1 MGPKEIKKE
10 NVGDAYQ
17 AETKYVRGELPHR
30 GIDLLKRPPQF
41 KIYDHAANRVDLPQ
55 PEKADGE
62 GIWGVL
68 QARRTRRTYKP
79 EPLTLMQLSQLLWAG
94 DGKTKEGRETFLRS
108 APSAGALYPIEI
120 YVMANNVEGLEKGIY
135 HFDVENARLSFILPG
150 DFGEAA
156 AHAALDQPMLAK
168 SGAVIF
174 MTAVVERT
182 RWKYD
187 QRAYRYI
194 YLDAGHIGQNL
205 CLAAQG
211 LGLGA
216 CEIGAFYDDELNGI
230 LKVDGVE
237 ETVVYAITVGR

>member
-1 MGPKEIKKE
+1 MGIKEIKKE

-30 GIDLLKRPPQF
+30 GVDILKRPPHF
-41 KIYDHAANRVDLPQ
+41 KIYDHAANRVDLPK
-55 PEKADGE
+55 PENSGGE
-62 GIWGVL
+62 GLWGVL
-68 QARRTRRTYKP
+68 QTRRTRRTYKP

-94 DGKTKEGRETFLRS
+94 NGKTKEGRETFLRA
-108 APSAGALYPIEI
+108 APSAGALYPIEM

-135 HFDVENARLSFILPG
+135 HFDVENASLSFILPG

-156 AHAALDQPMLAK
+156 ARAALDQPMLAK

-216 CEIGAFYDDELNGI
+216 CEIGAFYDDELNAI

>member
-1 MGPKEIKKE
+1 M
-10 NVGDAYQ
+10 GDAYQ
-17 AETKYVRGELPHR
+17 AETKYARGELPHR
-30 GIDLLKRPPQF
+30 GIDLSKRPPHF
-41 KIYDHAANRVDLPQ
+41 KVYDKSVKRVALPQ
-55 PEKADGE
+55 PEKSGGE

-79 EPLTLMQLSQLLWAG
+79 EPLLLSELSQLLWAG
-94 DGKTKEGRETFLRS
+94 DGKTKEGREMFLRA

-135 HFDVENARLSFILPG
+135 HFDVGNARLSLILPG